1 MTGVKRERIPS
12 LWSMGGE
19 TALAQSY
26 IYLLSMLTQARII
39 YILNHVAHN
48 EGILNMCAVSSVPT
62 VGTSSSIE
70 ACPLDLATDDLL
82 EADVSKEE
90 MLATLAGVKS
100 KEAVGPGSLLG
111 ELFRS
116 SACTILLFAHVHIL
130 PSCFSYAKDPID
142 KSQH

>member
-39 YILNHVAHN
+39 YILNHVAQDVWCAHN
-48 EGILNMCAVSSVPT
+48 KGILNMCAVSSVPT

-90 MLATLAGVKS
+90 MLATLAGVKL

-111 ELFRS
+111 ELFICS
-116 SACTILLFAHVHIL
+116 LHMYT
-130 PSCFSYAKDPID
+130 FSQAVFLMLKT
-142 KSQH
+142 